1 MEISLFITI
10 SKSVEHHWHE
20 LMATGEESDFTSK
33 TLGSINT
40 LKLLEANQGWAGSVL
55 QAKP

>member
-40 LKLLEANQGWAGSVL
+40 LKLLEANQGWAGSV

>member
-1 MEISLFITI
+1 
-10 SKSVEHHWHE
+10 
-20 LMATGEESDFTSK
+20 MATGEESDFTSK